1 MTTTQQAGARPA
13 GGDTAAPAGPVFTPV
28 TGRLRATPIDPV
40 DEIAVISETE
50 VVVRKTVRDDD
61 PYLEGHYPEF
71 TVYPGAFI
79 IESVFDAVLRLVRAH
94 RGEQTFVEPAE
105 ISSVRFTT
113 ALRPGDTLQVR
124 CVCQAVDDADGAN
137 DANGANT
144 VRVVAHCTNGE
155 AKAAL
160 VKMAFRVLPAEEP
173 TGSGAA

>member
-1 MTTTQQAGARPA
+1 MTVTQRAGGGTTT
-13 GGDTAAPAGPVFTPV
+13 PAGPAFTPV

-40 DEIAVISETE
+40 DEVAVVSETE
-50 VVVRKTVRDDD
+50 VVVRKTVREDD

-94 RGEQTFVEPAE
+94 RGERTFVEPAE

-124 CVCQAVDDADGAN
+124 CVCQASDDETSG
-137 DANGANT
+137 NGADLL
-144 VRVVAHCTNGE
+144 RVVAHCTNGE

-160 VKMAFRVLPAEEP
+160 VKMAFRVLPTEEP

>member
-1 MTTTQQAGARPA
+1 MTTTQQV
-13 GGDTAAPAGPVFTPV
+13 GGGTSATPAGPAFTPV

-94 RGEQTFVEPAE
+94 RGERTFVEPAE

-124 CVCQAVDDADGAN
+124 CVCQASDDAN
-137 DANGANT
+137 DANT